1 MHLVLLHGAGCTGEV
16 FAAQTG
22 ALPNAI
28 ALTLPGH
35 TTPGEPASIA
45 AFADAVTDEL
55 RARYLDDVVL
65 CGHSM
70 GGAIALEVALRR
82 EARVRGLV
90 MLASGARLRVAPA
103 ILARLEEDFNAAT
116 YELTEHFYAEP
127 TSERRDASATM
138 MRAVGQAQTLR
149 DFRACDA
156 FDRID
161 RLVEVTL
168 PVLALTGE
176 RDVLTPPKF
185 ATTLADRIPGAS
197 ARIVPGAGHLAMAE
211 RPGDVNDALHAFVNH
226 VASTI

>member
-1 MHLVLLHGAGCTGEV
+1 VQLVFVHGAGCTGAV
-16 FAAQTG
+16 FAAQTS
-22 ALPNAI
+22 ALPDAV

-35 TTPGEPASIA
+35 TTPGEPASID
-45 AFADAVTDEL
+45 AFADAVANEL
-55 RARYLDDVVL
+55 RERDLDDVVL

-70 GGAIALEVALRR
+70 GGAIALELAIRR
-82 EARVRGLV
+82 EPRVRAIV
-90 MLASGARLRVAPA
+90 MLSSGARLRVAPA
-103 ILARLEEDFNAAT
+103 ILDRLERDFDAAA
-116 YELTEHFYAEP
+116 YELAQHFYAETTP
-127 TSERRDASATM
+127 ERLEASTTM

-161 RLVEVTL
+161 RLEEVAL
-168 PVLALTGE
+168 PLLALTGE

-185 ATTLADRIPGAS
+185 ASVLADRIPGAS
-197 ARIVPGAGHLAMAE
+197 ARIVPGAGHLAVVE